1 MADCL
6 QILARVGG
14 EELIRQ
20 IHHQAA
26 QQAIFDYEEL
36 IFPLLLHT
44 QTVPVYRFIFI
55 SIPPF
60 SSNSN
65 LNAVKTTFSQ
75 TCRRQSKK
83 ENFKLPYS
91 QHL

>member
-6 QILARVGG
+6 QILARVRG

-20 IHHQAA
+20 IHHQVA

-44 QTVPVYRFIFI
+44 QTVPVACTGL
-55 SIPPF
+55 F
-60 SSNSN
+60 S
-65 LNAVKTTFSQ
+65 F
-75 TCRRQSKK
+75 QS
-83 ENFKLPYS
+83 LPS
-91 QHL
+91 LAIQI

>member
-26 QQAIFDYEEL
+26 QRAIFDYEEL
-36 IFPLLLHT
+36 IFPLLLLHT
-44 QTVPVYRFIFI
+44 QTVPVACTCL
-55 SIPPF
+55 F
-60 SSNSN
+60 S
-65 LNAVKTTFSQ
+65 F
-75 TCRRQSKK
+75 QSLPDGFLLQ
-83 ENFKLPYS
+83 FKFKCSKNNILPDLS
-91 QHL
+91 PSE